1 MQSSAQPVETCC
13 TSSADWI
20 RYFESNRW
28 DPDSLVE
35 NKDVELSRRAK
46 TAIAKS
52 IQTFQL
58 GESGEGKHFLKC
70 ARRWAEETGDHDYVT
85 ALELFIKEEQNHA
98 AALAAFMARAGIPR
112 LEKELSDNM
121 FRWLRH
127 RAGLELTITVLIT
140 AEIIARV
147 YYPALRKAT
156 SSHWLRKICEH
167 ISRDEVAH
175 IRFQGQR
182 LGIIQRRK
190 GPLGRAVSMML
201 SQVLFDVTSIVVWF
215 AHRSVFKAA
224 KLSFREYW
232 SKCTAE
238 YRAARRQV
246 VVGFC
251 RGERP
256 AALMWSACSTAT
268 PHH

>member
-1 MQSSAQPVETCC
+1 MQSSAQLVEPCC
-13 TSSADWI
+13 TSSTDWI
-20 RYFESNRW
+20 RYFRSNRW
-28 DPDSLVE
+28 DPDSIVE

-46 TAIAKS
+46 AAIAKS

-58 GESGEGKHFLKC
+58 GESGEGRHFLTC
-70 ARRWAEETGDHDYVT
+70 ARQWADKNGDHEYVT
-85 ALELFIKEEQNHA
+85 ALELFIKEEQNHS

-112 LEKELSDNM
+112 LEKELSDNL

-156 SSHWLRKICEH
+156 SSHWLRKICEQ

-182 LGIIQRRK
+182 LGIIQRRM
-190 GPLGRAVSMML
+190 GPLGRAISMML
-201 SQVLFDVTSIVVWF
+201 SQILFDLASIAVWF
-215 AHRSVFKAA
+215 GHRSVFKAA

-232 SKCTAE
+232 WKCTAE

-246 VVGFC
+246 AVGC
-251 RGERP
+251 CGGERP
-256 AALMWSACSTAT
+256 ESLTWSTCSTA
-268 PHH
+268 PSRP